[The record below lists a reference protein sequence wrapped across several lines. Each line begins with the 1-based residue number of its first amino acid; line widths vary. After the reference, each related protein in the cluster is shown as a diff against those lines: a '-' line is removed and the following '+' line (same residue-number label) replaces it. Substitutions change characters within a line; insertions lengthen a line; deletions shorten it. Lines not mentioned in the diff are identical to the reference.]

1 MADAKKPKQR
11 KVTYVTPV
19 GVAAY
24 SYFHKPDTGGTYS
37 DNKYKGDLILP
48 GDTDLSKLEDL
59 CKDFC
64 IENFPKAPRDEIQL
78 PFKSGDDHKN
88 EEFHGKLILKA
99 KSQYAPQVVDSKKK
113 RLPKGVFAR
122 AGDEVRFVT
131 TLYAYETTET
141 VKEGGKKKTV
151 TLWGVSLQLTVVQ
164 VITKNA
170 GGGGLN
176 ELDEIDGYDASE
188 DGEPWDG
195 ESNSSED
202 DADSN
207 GGDF

>member
-1 MADAKKPKQR
+1 MAEAKKPKQR

-24 SYFHKPDTGGTYS
+24 SYFHKPDTGGQYS

-48 GDTDLSKLEDL
+48 GDTDLSKLETTL
-59 CKDFC
+59 KDFC
-64 IENFPKAPRDEIQL
+64 IENFPNAVRDDIQL

-88 EEFHGKLILKA
+88 EEFHGKIILKA
-99 KSQYAPQVVDSKKK
+99 KSKYAPQVVDAKKK
-113 RLPKGVFAR
+113 PLPKGVFAR

-141 VKEGGKKKTV
+141 IKEGGKKTTV
-151 TLWGVSLQLTVVQ
+151 TLHGVSLQLTVVQ
-164 VITKNA
+164 VIAKNA

-176 ELDEIDGYDASE
+176 DLDEIDGYDASE
-188 DGEPWDG
+188 EGGNWGGDDDGD
-195 ESNSSED
+195 SSD
-202 DADSN
+202 DN